1 MYNAGAPIFKIP
13 CILFNTTIRQTNTF
27 ISNSGQIS
35 DIEQTFT
42 EKYSEAWHRVVNG
55 KRTVQNSIRLMR
67 RSKEEDSEE

>member
-1 MYNAGAPIFKIP
+1 MDSML
-13 CILFNTTIRQTNTF
+13 LFPVTDKYTF
-27 ISNSGQIS
+27 ISNSEQIS

>member
-1 MYNAGAPIFKIP
+1 MSRIE
-13 CILFNTTIRQTNTF
+13 LTDRQTNTF

-55 KRTVQNSIRLMR
+55 KQTVQNSIRLMR